1 MPLPA
6 ANEATGPDKNELP
19 PRSPAMKRTLIIAA
33 VAIATSLS
41 AAALSPKTLKVGSK
55 ELSGVRAKASA
66 SAYEVVA
73 QHPELKALVAHK

>member
-1 MPLPA
+1 
-6 ANEATGPDKNELP
+6 
-19 PRSPAMKRTLIIAA
+19 MKRTLIIAA

-41 AAALSPKTLKVGSK
+41 AAALSPKTSALKINSK

-73 QHPELKALVAHK
+73 QHPELKNLVARK